1 MRIVTSL
8 TPAFAARIDGIDA
21 ARASEADIAFIRK
34 ALVDHCVLVLP
45 NQMLSGDEQADF
57 AARFGELDSYS
68 QMSGDYARGMRNDLL
83 QVSNLG
89 EDGRPVG
96 AEDRQ
101 RLLDMGNRFWH
112 TDASFKPVPAH
123 LSMLYGITVTREG
136 GETQFADMR
145 AAWDS
150 LDQDRRELVEG
161 LAAEHS
167 STTARRWLGFDD
179 FDLDN
184 PAVTG
189 CVTHELVRVLPET
202 GRKTLYLS
210 AHADHIVGMPVPTG
224 RLLLAELT
232 EHATRPGNVFTHTWT
247 EGDLVIWDNRCTMH
261 RSCRYR
267 GDRETRQLRRAS
279 TMAPE
284 FAARSGSE
292 LTVPDWKIEAA
303 A

>member
-1 MRIVTSL
+1 MPEL
-8 TPAFAARIDGIDA
+8 TALQPAFAVRIEGIDA
-21 ARASEADIAFIRK
+21 AHASDPDVAFIRN
-34 ALVDHCVLVLP
+34 ALIDRCVLVLP
-45 NQMLSGDEQADF
+45 RQDMDSDQQADF

-68 QMSGDYARGMRNDLL
+68 KMSGDYARGMRTDLL

-89 EDGRPVG
+89 EDGRPV
-96 AEDRQ
+96 AADDRR

-112 TDASFKPVPAH
+112 TDASFKQVPAH
-123 LSMLYGITVTREG
+123 LSMLYGIAVTGTG

-150 LDQDRRELVEG
+150 LDENRRELVEG
-161 LAAEHS
+161 LVAEHS
-167 STTARRWLGFDD
+167 STTARRALGFED
-179 FDLDN
+179 FDSGN

-189 CVTHELVRVLPET
+189 RVAHDLVRVLPET

-210 AHADHIVGMPVPTG
+210 AHADHIVGMPLPAG

-232 EHATRPGNVFTHTWT
+232 EHATQPGNVFTHTWSA
-247 EGDLVIWDNRCTMH
+247 GDLVMWDNRCTMH

-267 GDRETRQLRRAS
+267 ADREIRQLRRAS
-279 TMAPE
+279 TVAPE
-284 FAARSGSE
+284 FAARDGDSIA
-292 LTVPDWKIEAA
+292 VPPWKIEAA

>member
-1 MRIVTSL
+1 MATL
-8 TPAFAARIDGIDA
+8 TALSPAFAARIEGIDA
-21 ARASEADIAFIRK
+21 ARARDADVAFVRA

-45 NQMLSGDEQADF
+45 GQSLDSDQQARF
-57 AARFGELDSYS
+57 AARFGALDSYD
-68 QMSGDYARGMRNDLL
+68 QMSGDYARGMRKDML

-89 EDGRPVG
+89 DDGEPV
-96 AEDRQ
+96 AVDDRR

-123 LSMLYGITVTREG
+123 LSMLYGITVSRHG

-150 LDQDRRELVEG
+150 LPVERQQLVEG
-161 LAAEHS
+161 LVCEHS
-167 STTARRWLGFDD
+167 STTARRLLGFDD
-179 FDLDN
+179 FRKDN

-189 CVTHELVRVLPET
+189 RVTHDLVRCLPET

-210 AHADHIVGMPVPTG
+210 SHADHVVGMPVPVG

-232 EHATRPGNVFTHTWT
+232 EHATRPDTVFTHRWQA
-247 EGDLVIWDNRCTMH
+247 GDLVIWDNRCTMH
-261 RSCRYR
+261 RSRPYR
-267 GDRETRQLRRAS
+267 ADREVRHFLRAS
-279 TMAPE
+279 TIAPE
-284 FAARSGSE
+284 FAARPADDIA
-292 LTVPDWKIEAA
+292 VPAWKIEAA

>member
-1 MRIVTSL
+1 MPTVTPL

-21 ARASEADIAFIRK
+21 ARAGEAEIDFIRA

-45 NQMLSGDEQADF
+45 GQAIDGDQQADF
-57 AARFGELDSYS
+57 AACFGELDSYS
-68 QMSGDYARGMRNDLL
+68 QMSGDYARGMRKDLL

-89 EDGRPVG
+89 EDGRPVT
-96 AEDRQ
+96 ADDRR

-123 LSMLYGITVTREG
+123 LSMLYGITVTRQG

-145 AAWDS
+145 AAWDI
-150 LDQDRRELVEG
+150 LDEDRKELVEG

-179 FDLDN
+179 FRDDN
-184 PAVTG
+184 PAVTDR
-189 CVTHELVRVLPET
+189 VTHDLVRVLPET

-210 AHADHIVGMPVPTG
+210 AHADHIVGMPLPAG

-232 EHATRPGNVFTHTWT
+232 EHATRPGNVFTHTWQA
-247 EGDLVIWDNRCTMH
+247 GDLVIWDNRCTMH

-267 GDRETRQLRRAS
+267 ADRETRELRRAS
-279 TMAPE
+279 TLAPE
-284 FAARSGSE
+284 FAARAGSD
-292 LTVPDWKIEAA
+292 LHVPNWKIEAA

>member
-1 MRIVTSL
+1 MAKVTAL
-8 TPAFAARIDGIDA
+8 TPAFAARVDGIDA
-21 ARASEADIAFIRK
+21 SRASETDVALIRQ
-34 ALVDHCVLVLP
+34 ALIEHCVLVLP
-45 NQMLSGDEQADF
+45 GQSLDGDQQAGF
-57 AARFGELDSYS
+57 AARFGTLDAYER
-68 QMSGDYARGMRNDLL
+68 MSDDYARGMRKDLL

-89 EDGRPVG
+89 EDGKPVG
-96 AEDRQ
+96 PEDRR

-123 LSMLYGITVTREG
+123 LSMLYGIVVTREG

-150 LDQDRRELVEG
+150 LGEDRKELVEG

-179 FDLDN
+179 FDSGN
-184 PAVTG
+184 PAITG
-189 CVTHELVRVLPET
+189 RVTHDLVRVLPET

-210 AHADHIVGMPVPTG
+210 AHADHIAGMPLPAG

-232 EHATRPGNVFTHTWT
+232 EHATGPDNVYTHTWR
-247 EGDLVIWDNRCTMH
+247 EGDLVIWDNRCTIH
-261 RSCRYR
+261 RSRPYR
-267 GDRETRQLRRAS
+267 ADRETRHFRRAS
-279 TMAPE
+279 TLAPE
-284 FAARSGSE
+284 FAARSMTDI
-292 LTVPDWKIEAA
+292 TVPAWKIEAA